1 MNRNRFSFLSS
12 ILCVAIAVTGCTS
25 SEAPVSSGAGT
36 IEPTQVA
43 TGRYVQTD
51 ITPSIEMDYTPTA
64 LLRVEDETILS
75 LYCDEMNAAAAF
87 LWNNDSWVSVDAEG
101 AQAFLDQLD
110 PSQFDN
116 IQAFYSGNASWWIA
130 ATATDGTFTLYQI
143 TETGVQPVALENIPS
158 LDPQYKPFVTD
169 FSATPEYAI
178 FSIISNNQECVV
190 LSVNKASGTVQA
202 VIEPSVPS
210 FSIAVADQA
219 LYLRNRVSGTID
231 AYSLSSGEK
240 VSSNSVVEDVQ
251 DANAYTVDP
260 AGNVSFL
267 TMEGIFR
274 ADFASAVKQTM
285 VNEKGFVYAV
295 PQTNTYKLL
304 ADGDASYLV
313 ACMQNDK
320 LCVVRIAID
329 STLPTQTEQ
338 VLSVWALEDNDV
350 IRSAA
355 AVFSNQYPDC
365 EIQLEFGRDSTSQ
378 GISDEDIIKNLNT
391 RLLAGEAP
399 DVLFL
404 DGLPIQSLMEKGV
417 LAPLQD
423 IIPKENVYENVME
436 AYTLNGTTY
445 AYPSVFHIPIF
456 VSATSDISAA
466 SMASLED
473 FASLYQ
479 NQELIFNTS
488 YEDIFDSFYTAF
500 SSSIFTDEKSLD
512 EEKLRNFLFCTKEM
526 IDGQKITT
534 QKNEYAMASGDGQ
547 SVSQSEF
554 AMSLIKV
561 SEGKNP
567 CGTGMVNSQADALML
582 FRSYPSISLSLLPGS
597 GFEPEQ
603 IVSIPV
609 NASNPEMAK
618 AFITIMLTDDCVQ
631 LNTLYPGFS
640 VIRGK
645 EKAYVAERL
654 SSQGQEYT
662 SDPRLFDWDA
672 LIESLGAPSVN
683 SVTIYTAVHDTAFSY
698 YDGEINLDTAV
709 QTIAADLQLYFAE
722 YS

>member
-1 MNRNRFSFLSS
+1 MNRKCFAFLSS
-12 ILCVAIAVTGCTS
+12 ILCFAITVTGCTPSDVSLS
-25 SEAPVSSGAGT
+25 SDKGT
-36 IEPTQVA
+36 TTQTQVA
-43 TGRYVQTD
+43 NGRYVQTD
-51 ITPSIEMDYTPTA
+51 ITPSVEMDFSPTA
-64 LLRVEDETILS
+64 LLTVGDETILS
-75 LYCDEMNAAAAF
+75 LYSEEDNAAAAF
-87 LWNNDSWVSVDAEG
+87 LRSDDSWLSVDAENV
-101 AQAFLDQLD
+101 QAFLDQLD
-110 PSQFDN
+110 SNQFDH
-116 IQAFYSGNASWWIA
+116 IQAFYSGDNCWWA
-130 ATATDGTFTLYQI
+130 ATTAIDGTFALYEI
-143 TETGVQPVALENIPS
+143 TETGAQPIVVENVPS
-158 LDPQYKPFVTD
+158 LEPQCMPFVTD
-169 FSATPEYAI
+169 FSATTEYAI
-178 FSIISNNQECVV
+178 FCMMTNNQDCVV
-190 LSVNKASGTVQA
+190 LSVNKASSTVQA
-202 VIEPSVPS
+202 VIEPSVAN
-210 FSIAVADQA
+210 FSIAVSEQT

-231 AYSLSSGEK
+231 SYSLSSGEK

-378 GISDEDIIKNLNT
+378 GISDEDIIRNLNT

-417 LAPLQD
+417 LAPLED
-423 IIPKENVYENVME
+423 IISEEDVYENVME

-445 AYPSVFHIPIF
+445 AYPCVFHVPIF
-456 VSATSDISAA
+456 VSSDTNTPVE
-466 SMASLED
+466 SMTSLED

-488 YEDIFDSFYTAF
+488 YQDIFDSFYTAC
-500 SSSIFTDEKSLD
+500 SSSIFVDEKSLD
-512 EEKLRNFLFCTKEM
+512 EEKLRDFLLYTKEM

-534 QKNEYAMASGDGQ
+534 QQNEYAMASGDGQ
-547 SVSQSEF
+547 SISQSEF

-561 SEGKNP
+561 SEGKYP

-582 FRSYPSISLSLLPGS
+582 FWSYPSVSISLLPGN
-597 GFEPEQ
+597 GFEAEQ

-618 AFITIMLTDDCVQ
+618 AFIKIMLTDDCVQ

-640 VIRGK
+640 VIKGK
-645 EKAYVAERL
+645 EKAYVEERL
-654 SSQGQEYT
+654 SSQEQEYA

-672 LIESLGAPSVN
+672 LIESLGAPSVD

-722 YS
+722 YA